1 MPDAPIAQE
10 PCKLLTP
17 GLSGL
22 AWTEA
27 GGYYITDSKG
37 PVVAPLSCSCSTP
50 LIHAS
55 LNRLFLIVDL

>member
-1 MPDAPIAQE
+1 M
-10 PCKLLTP
+10 LTP
-17 GLSGL
+17 GLFGL